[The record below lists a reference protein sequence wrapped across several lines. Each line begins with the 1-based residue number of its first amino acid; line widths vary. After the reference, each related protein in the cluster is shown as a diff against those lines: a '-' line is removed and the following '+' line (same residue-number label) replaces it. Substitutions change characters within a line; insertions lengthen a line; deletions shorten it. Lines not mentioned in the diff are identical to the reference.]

1 MKKQRK
7 ASPREAFIQR
17 KGDAGMKKVRY
28 ITDAAMITAVIL
40 AILLISEFTGL
51 ELEETFFFLIPAP
64 IALYALLHSPQKA
77 IIPAISISLLSMLI
91 HSPIHGLL
99 FIVPSCF
106 TGVLYGFFINK
117 RFPGTLRIVIS
128 ILGAL
133 LINVLTLVVF
143 SDFLFGFTIVDD
155 TRVLVTEALQLLE
168 FANLSTHFK
177 SMAEALMIGLIPA
190 LVAVVSIL
198 EGVFSHTVTIFLAN
212 RIAKNQDIGIFRGL
226 RIEFPRVVTYI
237 LIPIIVASFAFLGN
251 YLTITGTAKILLII
265 GMNISFAALIFY
277 AFEGLTLVAVYLNKK
292 RKTNFFILAV
302 LALIVLF
309 PVMAFLGILDS
320 LFKLKQRVLFLN

>member
-1 MKKQRK
+1 
-7 ASPREAFIQR
+7 
-17 KGDAGMKKVRY
+17 MKKVRY

-64 IALYALLHSPQKA
+64 IALYALLHGPQKA
-77 IIPAISISLLSMLI
+77 IIPAVSIGLLSMLI

-117 RFPGTLRIVIS
+117 RFPGTLRILIS

-133 LINVLTLVVF
+133 LVNVLTLVVF
-143 SDFLFGFTIVDD
+143 SNLLFGFTIVDD
-155 TRVLVTEALQLLE
+155 TRVLVNEALQFLE
-168 FANLSTHFK
+168 FANLSTNFK
-177 SMAEALMIGLIPA
+177 SMAEALTIGLIPA
-190 LVAVVSIL
+190 LLGVVSIL
-198 EGVFSHTVTIFLAN
+198 EGVLAHSVTIFLAN

-226 RIEFPRVVTYI
+226 RIEFPRIVTYF
-237 LIPIIVASFAFLGN
+237 LLPIIVLSFAFLGN
-251 YLTITGTAKILLII
+251 YLTISGTAKIFLII

-277 AFEGLTLVAVYLNKK
+277 AFEGLTLIAIYLNKK
-292 RKTNFFILAV
+292 RLPGLFALAV
-302 LALIVLF
+302 VAFIVFF
-309 PVMAFLGILDS
+309 PAMAFLGILDS
-320 LFKLKQRVLFLN
+320 LFKLKARVLRLY